1 MRHTPLLRRSLCSL
15 FASLLVIAL
24 AAVPAR
30 ARGHAQD
37 AAHATSIAP
46 KFYLFSNPAANL
58 VLMIGEDASFIA
70 GVQDPQL
77 VKLALATLRD
87 QKGPAVKYAV
97 IIDDEQAP
105 GYRDGGWGHRGAIT
119 IAQELLYARIRRAAG
134 PAGDGAAS
142 ELAMP
147 AMGYSDVLQLHVKGE
162 DTHVIH
168 QRAGYSDADA
178 VIHFEGSGIAYL
190 GPTFTSDG
198 YPRLDTAHGGKLGGM
213 IDTVDFFVM
222 NFNQRPDAIEPIIPG
237 RGPVATMADLRA
249 YGQMLHAVRDRVAG
263 LVKSGKPL
271 AEIVAARPT
280 AEFDA
285 KWGHGP
291 VTPDQFVTMVQAAV
305 SKE

>member
-15 FASLLVIAL
+15 FASLLVL
-24 AAVPAR
+24 CLVAAPAR
-30 ARGHAQD
+30 ARGQAET
-37 AAHATSIAP
+37 AHVTPIAP

-58 VLMIGEDASFIA
+58 VLLIGEDASFVA
-70 GVQDPQL
+70 GVQDPAL

-87 QKGPAVKYAV
+87 QKAPPVKFAV
-97 IIDDEQAP
+97 IVDDEHAP
-105 GYRDGGWGHRGAIT
+105 AYRDGGWTKRGAIA
-119 IAQELLYARIRRAAG
+119 IAHELLFSRIRRAAG
-134 PAGDGAAS
+134 PAGDAAAAELSMPVMGFS
-142 ELAMP
+142 E
-147 AMGYSDVLQLHVKGE
+147 VLQLHIKGE

-198 YPRLDTAHGGKLGGM
+198 YPRIDTAHGGKLGGM
-213 IDTVDFFVM
+213 IDTVDFFAT
-222 NFNQRPDAIEPIIPG
+222 NFAQRPDAIEPIVPG
-237 RGPVATMADLRA
+237 RGPVATIAELRV
-249 YGQMLHAVRDRVAG
+249 YGQMLHAVRDRVKALTTAG
-263 LVKSGKPL
+263 KSL
-271 AEIVAARPT
+271 ADILAAKPT

-291 VTPDQFVTMVQAAV
+291 VTTEQFVTMVHDAV